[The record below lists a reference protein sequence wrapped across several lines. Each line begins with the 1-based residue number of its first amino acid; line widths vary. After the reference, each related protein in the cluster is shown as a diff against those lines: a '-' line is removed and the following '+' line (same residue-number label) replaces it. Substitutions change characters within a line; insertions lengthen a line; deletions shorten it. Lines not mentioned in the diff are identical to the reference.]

1 MKKQHFFSLFMKSAA
16 FLLAPFIFSSGLQA
30 QVKKIQRDQRIQR
43 PAKIKAN
50 PNLLKPGNANSM
62 KIIKSG
68 QLNVRH
74 GAKAYTYTATTL
86 ADGKVM
92 VAWSTNYPKG
102 EAIFLTPTLTPYTPV
117 VFTDNNIR
125 GGTAFEQQKAVTLN
139 NGNVLLAY
147 LERYEPSPNKR
158 ALRIKYVVFNKNGE
172 LIRMPTPVD
181 FTPKSRNSLKYLN
194 IAANPGGRR
203 AYVYFTESYRESFRG
218 GANDNLDTY
227 YFGTDE
233 RGTLLHPVKKVL
245 YGYNRFAPKNLSAIT
260 APNGGL
266 FLGYKKRDLF
276 VDYHIGPDKS
286 PEWKVQA
293 THNIYDL
300 TPVGLHPVNFRDAM
314 LIYVEGKAVT
324 DNNRLVCQVVGEGS
338 QGEKKIIVDRPVTP
352 LNVKTLSLKD
362 RSVFISVADRGSN
375 GTSATGWIVDQTGAV
390 KKGPFRYIEDFKYHT
405 LNFAMTQLINGQ
417 VFVMYQDKEGKPRYV
432 VVD

>member
-1 MKKQHFFSLFMKSAA
+1 MKKQLFFPLFMKSAA
-16 FLLAPFIFSSGLQA
+16 LLLAPFIFSSGLHA

-50 PNLLKPGNANSM
+50 PNILKPGNANSM

-68 QLNVRH
+68 SLNVRN

-86 ADGKVM
+86 PDGKVM

-102 EAIFLTPTLTPYTPV
+102 EATFFTPTLTPYAPV

-125 GGTAFEQQKAVTLN
+125 GGTAFEQQQAVTLS
-139 NGNVLLAY
+139 GGKVLLAY
-147 LERYEPSPNKR
+147 LERYEPLPNKR

-172 LIRMPTPVD
+172 IALWSAPID

-194 IAANPGGRR
+194 VTTNPGGSR
-203 AYVYFTESYRESFRG
+203 AYIYFTESYRESFRG
-218 GANDNLDTY
+218 GANDNFDTY
-227 YFGTDE
+227 YFATDE
-233 RGTLLHPVKKVL
+233 RGRMVHPVKKVL
-245 YGYNRFAPKNLSAIT
+245 HGYNTFAPKNLNVIT
-260 APNGGL
+260 ATNGGL

-276 VDYHIGPDKS
+276 VDFHLGPDKS

-300 TPVGLHPVNFRDAM
+300 TPVGVHPVNFRDAM
-314 LIYVEGKAVT
+314 LIYVEGKAAT
-324 DNNRLVCQVVGEGS
+324 NNQRLVCQVVGEGNP
-338 QGEKKIIVDRPVTP
+338 GEKKIIVDRPVNP

-362 RSVFISVADRGSN
+362 RSVFISVTDGSSK
-375 GTSATGWIVDQTGAV
+375 GSSATGWIIDQTCAV

-417 VFVMYQDKEGKPRYV
+417 VFVMYQDKEGRPRYV